1 MKKGN
6 LIWWII
12 GAIAILG
19 AGAGAYFMLRRKP
32 DEPEAP
38 PPPPVETRTF
48 SANAEDAIADRDLYT
63 TSTNTDKKPR
73 VSLYDPVA
81 LDNIG
86 RESKKI
92 EENKSL
98 NGLIRTKNTIGSG
111 LFDGIPTEAAEVI
124 KRSFTNIM
132 DGNYDASSLLRYP
145 IEGKYVNP
153 EMRADIA
160 KIVAQFPNG
169 VKLSPASIKMQSSN
183 ALATFGYMA
192 SLRYNIVT
200 GTRVPLTLT
209 SASPSQPLT
218 IKPEEIAYHISA
230 NQLRSADEIGLN
242 TIKFAQNWLR
252 ETDRF
257 NAAVR
262 EAAITKLENEGW
274 VFDERTPA

>member
-19 AGAGAYFMLRRKP
+19 AGAGAYFLMRRKP
-32 DEPEAP
+32 NEPAAAP

-48 SANAEDAIADRDLYT
+48 SANAEDAKADRALYT
-63 TSTNTDKKPR
+63 TSTNTDKKEP
-73 VSLYDPVA
+73 VSLYDPVT

-98 NGLIRTKNTIGSG
+98 NGLIRTTNTIGSG
-111 LFDGIPTEAAEVI
+111 LFDGIPIEAAEVI

-132 DGNYDASSLLRYP
+132 DGNFDASSLLRYP

-153 EMRADIA
+153 EMRSDIA
-160 KIVAQFPNG
+160 KIVAQFPNS
-169 VKLSPASIKMQSSN
+169 VVLNPKDAKMSGQDLN
-183 ALATFGYMA
+183 ATFGYMP

-200 GTRVPLTLT
+200 GTRTPLTLMP
-209 SASPSQPLT
+209 AAPNG
-218 IKPEEIAYHISA
+218 IKAEEMAYHFAA
-230 NQLRSADEIGLN
+230 NGINSPRAEGFN
-242 TIKFAQNWLR
+242 TAKFAKNWLR
-252 ETDRF
+252 EIDRF

-274 VFDERTPA
+274 VFDERTPS